1 MKFLISHY
9 LQEHSTESLYFNS
22 ILNTV
27 GCKSTI
33 WNDNVST
40 YDIFDMVKPDICITH
55 YKKVSLDLV
64 SYLQENKNID
74 LVLNITSI
82 TQDNLNILE
91 SKLAEFSIVPKF
103 MFSNYYD
110 HGLITKSNIVTIL
123 HGADILLSKTP
134 KQYDIDYGIFVD
146 DTNQLKP
153 IGETYHFISD
163 NNKIEE
169 KIDIYLPTYRLTH
182 LYANYNNIV
191 FRYFQHG
198 LKQPFYDAAAVS
210 NKVFFD
216 VSDPTE
222 LDAHLNKLL
231 GTKNE
236 KHCDMQN
243 ENSGSFKE
251 TILSKHTCLNRTK
264 TLLSQFSA
272 KEYID
277 KLQNIMEGKNNERN
291 VCA

>member
-40 YDIFDMVKPDICITH
+40 YDVFDMVKPDVCITH

-64 SYLQENKNID
+64 LYLQENKNID
-74 LVLNITSI
+74 LVLNVTGITR
-82 TQDNLNILE
+82 DNLNILE
-91 SKLAEFSIVPKF
+91 SKLKEFCITPKF
-103 MFSNYYD
+103 VFSNYYD
-110 HGLITKSNIVTIL
+110 HGLITKFNVVTIL
-123 HGADILLSKTP
+123 HGADILLSKSP
-134 KQYDIDYGIFVD
+134 KQYEIDYGIFVNN
-146 DTNQLKP
+146 TNQLKP

-163 NNKIEE
+163 SSKIED
-169 KIDIYLPTYRLTH
+169 KIDIYLPTHRLTH
-182 LYANYNNIV
+182 LYSNYNNIV
-191 FRYFQHG
+191 FRYFEDG
-198 LKQPFYDAAAVS
+198 LNQMFYDAAVS

-216 VSDPTE
+216 IDDRTE
-222 LDAHLNKLL
+222 LDNQLNKLL

-243 ENSGSFKE
+243 EDSGSIGE
-251 TILSKHTCLNRTK
+251 IILSKHTCLNRTK

-272 KEYID
+272 KEYLD
-277 KLQNIMEGKNNERN
+277 KLQAIIEGPKR
-291 VCA
+291 